1 MCRWLNRF
9 LSLFFL
15 SLVDALFRLCP
26 WFSQEV
32 FNTVMSFNEASE
44 DTGFHCFCFFS
55 LQLFVAILAV
65 SFSPSLLHSLASSV
79 RGEVSE

>member
-1 MCRWLNRF
+1 M
-9 LSLFFL
+9 
-15 SLVDALFRLCP
+15 
-26 WFSQEV
+26 
-32 FNTVMSFNEASE
+32 VMSFNEASE

-79 RGEVSE
+79 RWEVSE